1 MIIIALQIMK
11 HYNMKKIITYLLFI
25 TFSLML
31 NSQNTEEP
39 FILIPEVF
47 DAFDKPNQYNL
58 NNLALLAMEKQ
69 NIPVFHSI
77 KKAIDLPMDCNFL
90 KMELIADHTFFYK
103 KVTIIFKNCK
113 GETVLSSNEGR
124 SREKEFKLGYNMAFR
139 DAEKSINYTTLKE
152 ILYNI
157 KKPQTI
163 SIKSNEEVSIN
174 DYDTLYAQ
182 PIENGFQLIDAT
194 PKVVYKIY
202 YTSQKEIFTAIKND
216 QQGILLKNNNQWFFE
231 YTKDGEIKKE
241 SVNIKF

>member
-1 MIIIALQIMK
+1 MIIIALQITK
-11 HYNMKKIITYLLFI
+11 RYNMKKIITYLLSI
-25 TFSLML
+25 TFSLVL
-31 NSQNTEEP
+31 TSQNTEEP

-47 DAFDKPNQYNL
+47 DSFDKPNQYNL
-58 NNLALLAMEKQ
+58 NNLALLALEKQ
-69 NIPVFHSI
+69 NIPVSLT
-77 KKAIDLPMDCNFL
+77 KKKSIDLPLDCNFL

-124 SREKEFKLGYNMAFR
+124 SREKEFNLGYNMAFR
-139 DAEKSINYTTLKE
+139 DAEKSIDYIILKE
-152 ILYNI
+152 ILNTI
-157 KKPQTI
+157 KKPQNI
-163 SIKSNEEVSIN
+163 SIKSNEKISIN
-174 DYDTLYAQ
+174 DVDTLYAQ

-231 YTKDGEIKKE
+231 YAKDGEIKRE
-241 SVNIKF
+241 PVNIKF